1 MRKEYY
7 FIYGSIFSAAI
18 PLLFAMKKL
27 NRYQTVILLVITVSF
42 LTDLTTWYVI
52 KGRNYLFLHVY
63 GILEAL
69 LLLYFYSL
77 VLTKSRMTIYG
88 VAIAYS
94 VFYFLNSMWWEFGAF
109 NTYARSIECL
119 IMIGLSLALFY
130 QFYNEEDDI
139 FIDQSPL
146 FWINI
151 AVLTYF
157 SGAFFS
163 FILSKEIL
171 SGPLPWMLH
180 NVCNALKNILFAI
193 GLWKIRRPSSQVI

>member
-18 PLLFAMKKL
+18 PLLFALKKL
-27 NRYQTVILLVITVSF
+27 NRYQTVIVILITVSF
-42 LTDLTTWYVI
+42 LTDLITWYLI
-52 KGRNYLFLHVY
+52 RGRNYFFLHIY

-69 LLLYFYSL
+69 ILLYFYSL
-77 VLTKSRMTIYG
+77 VLGKSRAVVYG
-88 VAIAYS
+88 VALLYGLFYAVNS
-94 VFYFLNSMWWEFGAF
+94 VWWEYGVF

-119 IMIGLSLALFY
+119 IMIGLAFSLFY
-130 QFYNEEDDI
+130 QFYKEENDI

-146 FWINI
+146 FWMNI
-151 AVLTYF
+151 AILTYF

-180 NVCNALKNILFAI
+180 NVCNALKNILFSIA
-193 GLWKIRRPSSQVI
+193 LWKIRRPNSKAI